1 MLLVRSSSHGFVKE
15 QSLRQAFDYIQE
27 NREPFIRDFRTLLR
41 QPSVS
46 AQGKG
51 ITDCARIVKKNMD
64 AAGIKAQIL
73 PEKNGNPIVYGEV
86 KSKSSNKTLLIYGH
100 YDVQPVEPLEEWVS
114 GPFDAKLQGKKIVS
128 RGAADSKNNVT
139 SCIKATESFL
149 KATGDVPLNLKF
161 LFEGEEE
168 IGSPHLPGFIDEN
181 KERLK
186 ADGVVCYDG
195 DFDETG
201 RPKISLGVK
210 GLLYVE
216 LRCKKAREDL
226 HSSYAPLVENPAW
239 RLVWAMNTV
248 KSPDGKIL
256 IKGWYDDVEP
266 FTPAQ
271 SKLVGK
277 IPFRGENLLKEW
289 GLKKFLNAKTNKEA
303 LKKYLMEPT
312 CTICGFKTGYIGQ
325 GSKTVLPG
333 SAMLKIDFRLVYNQ
347 NPRKLLAALKDH
359 LHQHGFDDIQVK
371 ALGFLEPSR
380 TKPSA
385 PIARAAAKAAKI
397 AYGLGPVVLPRNPA
411 SGPDY
416 LFTKRLGLDSIWTGS
431 GPPSAYSHA
440 HAPNEYTTTGDFI
453 QGIRYISAIMQEYA
467 DTN

>member
-1 MLLVRSSSHGFVKE
+1 MKRT
-15 QSLRQAFDYIQE
+15 SLRETFDYVQKNKE
-27 NREPFIRDFRTLLR
+27 AFLRDFRKLLR

-46 AQGKG
+46 AQGMG
-51 ITDCARIVKKNMD
+51 IVDCARIVKKNMET
-64 AAGIKAQIL
+64 AGIKTQIL
-73 PEKNGNPIVYGEV
+73 PVKNGNPVIYGEV
-86 KSKSSNKTLLIYGH
+86 RSKSSDKILLIYGH
-100 YDVQPVEPLEEWVS
+100 YDVQPVEPLEEWES
-114 GPFDAKLQGKKIVS
+114 GPFDAKLRGKKIVS
-128 RGAADSKNNVT
+128 RGAADSKNNVM
-139 SCIKATESFL
+139 SCIKAVESFL
-149 KATGDVPLNLKF
+149 KTTGDVPLNLKF

-168 IGSPHLPGFIDEN
+168 IGSPNLPGFIDAS

-186 ADGVVCYDG
+186 ADSVVCYDG
-195 DFDETG
+195 DLDEPG
-201 RPKISLGVK
+201 RAKINLGVK

-216 LRCKKAREDL
+216 MRCKKARDDL

-239 RLVWAMNTV
+239 RLVWALNTM

-256 IKGWYDDVEP
+256 VKGWYDDVES

-271 SKLVGK
+271 TKLMSK
-277 IPFRGENLLKEW
+277 IPFHGANLLREW
-289 GLKKFLNAKTNKEA
+289 GLREFPNARNDRDA
-303 LKKYLMEPT
+303 LKKYLTEPT

-347 NPRKLLAALKDH
+347 NPRKLLGLLKEH
-359 LHQHGFDDIQVK
+359 LHKNGFDDIQVK

-397 AYGLGPVVLPRNPA
+397 TFGTSPVVLPRNPA

-431 GPPSAYSHA
+431 ALPSAYSHA
-440 HAPNEYTTTGDFI
+440 HAPNEYTTTDDFVA
-453 QGIRYISAIMQEYA
+453 GIKYIGAIMHEFA
-467 DTN
+467 RTN